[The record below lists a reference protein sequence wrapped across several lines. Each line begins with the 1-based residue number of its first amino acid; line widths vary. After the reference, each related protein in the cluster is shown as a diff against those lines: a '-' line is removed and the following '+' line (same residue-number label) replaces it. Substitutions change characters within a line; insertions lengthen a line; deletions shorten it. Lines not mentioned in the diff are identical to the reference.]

1 MLAVRIGSKAE
12 SSKRRQVVIYMP
24 VDVEDDSIHVRVRR
38 QIKRIIDEYVTT
50 YKKPIRRKKLQE
62 LVITTDPKI
71 WKLYE
76 ERKETAIAVFSF
88 ELSRLVKEGSVVRV
102 KDPLKPRRAYYI
114 LPKHL
119 DMFKE
124 SS

>member
-1 MLAVRIGSKAE
+1 MSAVRIGSKAE
-12 SSKRRQVVIYMP
+12 SSKKRQVVIYMP
-24 VDVEDDSIHVRVRR
+24 VDVEDDSVHVRVRR
-38 QIKRIIDEYVTT
+38 QIKRMIDEYVTT
-50 YKKPIRRKKLQE
+50 YKRPIRRKKLQE

-102 KDPLKPRRAYYI
+102 KDPLKPRRAYYV

>member
-1 MLAVRIGSKAE
+1 
-12 SSKRRQVVIYMP
+12 MP
-24 VDVEDDSIHVRVRR
+24 VDVENDCIHVRVRR
-38 QIKRIIDEYVTT
+38 QIKRMIDEYVTT

-62 LVITTDPKI
+62 LVITTDPKLS
-71 WKLYE
+71 KLYE
-76 ERKETAIAVFSF
+76 ERKETVVAVFSF

-102 KDPLKPRRAYYI
+102 KDPLKPSRAYYI

-119 DMFKE
+119 ETLKE

>member
-1 MLAVRIGSKAE
+1 
-12 SSKRRQVVIYMP
+12 MP
-24 VDVEDDSIHVRVRR
+24 VDVENDSIHVRVRR
-38 QIKRIIDEYVTT
+38 QIKRVIDEYVTT

-76 ERKETAIAVFSF
+76 ERKETAVAVFSF

-102 KDPLKPRRAYYI
+102 KDPLKPRPTYYV

-119 DMFKE
+119 EALKE
-124 SS
+124 PS

>member
-1 MLAVRIGSKAE
+1 MSAVRIRSKAE

-24 VDVEDDSIHVRVRR
+24 VDVENDSIHVRVRR

-102 KDPLKPRRAYYI
+102 KDPLKPRRTYYV
-114 LPKHL
+114 LPEHL
-119 DMFKE
+119 EALKGL
-124 SS
+124 S

>member
-1 MLAVRIGSKAE
+1 
-12 SSKRRQVVIYMP
+12 MP
-24 VDVEDDSIHVRVRR
+24 VDVENDSVHVRVRR
-38 QIKRIIDEYVTT
+38 QIKRVIDEYVTT
-50 YKKPIRRKKLQE
+50 YKRPIRRKKLQE

-76 ERKETAIAVFSF
+76 ERKEMITMVFSF

-102 KDPLKPRRAYYI
+102 KDPLKPRRTYYV

-119 DMFKE
+119 EALKE